1 MLHAQR
7 PEQTVLKNFCQG
19 RAFEFFGDEPE
30 QGIVGVA
37 VVVFLAGREDGR
49 T

>member
-7 PEQTVLKNFCQG
+7 PEQTILKNFCQQ
-19 RAFEFFGDEPE
+19 RTFKFFGDETE

-37 VVVFLAGREDGR
+37 IVVFLTRSE
-49 T
+49 